1 MQPLEPVVFQTV
13 ITPPSAPLPASEARP
28 SPQAEGRS
36 LIHLPIIHTQ
46 ADMGALS
53 HAIKKMTIQKLGR
66 QGWERNV
73 HLIDEIWRRI
83 EEAIDSWALPCQRV
97 RLYQD
102 GLPICGREAEIVA
115 ELAKAGSRNHRLLLR
130 LQERGAILMGTE
142 SADLL
147 VREYKLVKE
156 IVAAGNSAKALR
168 LKARHRTLSQALLKE
183 RDKAIAAR
191 INTTL
196 RPGETGLLF
205 LGMLHSL
212 EGWLARDIRVTH
224 PLYPPSPAGHHCP

>member
-1 MQPLEPVVFQTV
+1 MSGQCAAQRRGIEIGIV
-13 ITPPSAPLPASEARP
+13 EADEKFR
-28 SPQAEGRS
+28 R
-36 LIHLPIIHTQ
+36 LIHVPIIHTQ

-53 HAIKKMTIQKLGR
+53 GAIKEMTIQKLGR

-73 HLIDEIWRRI
+73 HLIDEIWTRI
-83 EEAIDSWALPCQRV
+83 EKAIDGWALPWERV

-102 GLPICGREAEIVA
+102 GLPICGREAEIVTD
-115 ELAKAGSRNHRLLLR
+115 LAKAGSRNHRLLLR

-156 IVAAGNSAKALR
+156 IVAAGDSPKALR
-168 LKARHRTLSQALLKE
+168 LEARHRGLSHALLKE
-183 RDKAIAAR
+183 RDKAIAER

-196 RPGETGLLF
+196 HPGETGLLF
-205 LGMLHSL
+205 LGMLHTL
-212 EGWLARDIRVTH
+212 EGWLAQDIRVSH
-224 PLYPPSPAGHHCP
+224 PLYPPSPAGHPCP

>member
-1 MQPLEPVVFQTV
+1 M
-13 ITPPSAPLPASEARP
+13 SGHCAPEKAGIGIGAVETDEKFR
-28 SPQAEGRS
+28 R

-53 HAIKKMTIQKLGR
+53 GAIKEMTIQKLG
-66 QGWERNV
+66 QKGWERNV
-73 HLIDEIWRRI
+73 HLIDEIWTRI
-83 EEAIDSWALPCQRV
+83 EEAIDSWALPWERV

-102 GLPICGREAEIVA
+102 GLPICGREAEILA
-115 ELAKAGSRNHRLLLR
+115 DLAKAGSRNHRLLLR
-130 LQERGAILMGTE
+130 LQERGAMLMGTE

-156 IVAAGNSAKALR
+156 IVAADGSPKALR
-168 LKARHRTLSQALLKE
+168 PKARHRTLSQALLKE
-183 RDKAIAAR
+183 RDQAIAQR
-191 INTTL
+191 INATL

-212 EGWLARDIRVTH
+212 EGLLAQDIRVTH
-224 PLYPPSPAGHHCP
+224 PLYRPAPAGHPCP

>member
-1 MQPLEPVVFQTV
+1 M
-13 ITPPSAPLPASEARP
+13 R
-28 SPQAEGRS
+28 
-36 LIHLPIIHTQ
+36 LPIIHTQ
-46 ADMGALS
+46 ADMEALS
-53 HAIKKMTIQKLGR
+53 DAIKGMTIQKLGR
-66 QGWERNV
+66 EGWERNV

-83 EEAIDSWALPCQRV
+83 EEAIESWALPWKRV

-102 GLPICGREAEIVA
+102 GLPVCGREAEIVT
-115 ELAKAGSRNHRLLLR
+115 ELARAGSRNHRLLLR

-156 IVAAGNSAKALR
+156 IVAAAGSPKALR
-168 LKARHRTLSQALLKE
+168 LEARHRTLSQALLKR
-183 RDKAIAAR
+183 RDQAIAQR

-224 PLYPPSPAGHHCP
+224 PLYPPSPPQHPCP